1 MFSQNHKKFIYLIF
15 GLIIVISVFLL
26 FGDSLKREQPSESL
40 NKFSGI
46 SAKVAVETIDNT
58 TLPELLPKNLPL
70 EEGVEI
76 QRNEIVRVLNSKETQ
91 YVRKYVSKLTVDENI
106 EIYNKYLKDNSWKIK
121 TALVE
126 PGKSAGILAEK
137 QDQAGL
143 LQISIAK
150 NEITSEVTVE
160 LVIVTR

>member
-1 MFSQNHKKFIYLIF
+1 M
-15 GLIIVISVFLL
+15 
-26 FGDSLKREQPSESL
+26 
-40 NKFSGI
+40 
-46 SAKVAVETIDNT
+46 
-58 TLPELLPKNLPL
+58 
-70 EEGVEI
+70 
-76 QRNEIVRVLNSKETQ
+76 
-91 YVRKYVSKLTVDENI
+91 RKYVSKLTVDENI

>member
-1 MFSQNHKKFIYLIF
+1 M
-15 GLIIVISVFLL
+15 
-26 FGDSLKREQPSESL
+26 
-40 NKFSGI
+40 
-46 SAKVAVETIDNT
+46 
-58 TLPELLPKNLPL
+58 
-70 EEGVEI
+70 
-76 QRNEIVRVLNSKETQ
+76 
-91 YVRKYVSKLTVDENI
+91 EN
-106 EIYNKYLKDNSWKIK
+106 K